1 VGDWVCIKCKNLNFS
16 FRVVCNRCQLPK
28 AESDKMF
35 ESYMGNLMNYVKIN
49 EMMQQRI
56 IQNNQ
61 YSPPGYVNNNSININ
76 NNYYGNAPQGAPLQ
90 GKNIAMNRHG
100 VPFSGNGANFY
111 NSGMGMGNFG
121 NVSNNGSVSG
131 IPFQDWGLG
140 IGDWGLGP
148 IPNPQ
153 SPIPILIYF
162 FLYLNLSFQIV
173 YPYFKCGIFLF
184 CFIILLTF

>member
-1 VGDWVCIKCKNLNFS
+1 MGDWVCIKCKNLNFS

-76 NNYYGNAPQGAPLQ
+76 NNYYGNTSQGTHLQ
-90 GKNIAMNRHG
+90 GKNMPMNRHG

-111 NSGMGMGNFG
+111 NSGLGMSNFG
-121 NVSNNGSVSG
+121 NVSNSGSVGG
-131 IPFQDWGLG
+131 IPFQLG
-140 IGDWGLGP
+140 NVEEDGDYY
-148 IPNPQ
+148 NDE
-153 SPIPILIYF
+153 
-162 FLYLNLSFQIV
+162 N
-173 YPYFKCGIFLF
+173 
-184 CFIILLTF
+184 